1 MPESLIEQSALG
13 NGGQFTRSYLEVYN
27 AGTLTAFLKGEVTLS
42 SESFKSLQGI
52 NTVK

>member
-1 MPESLIEQSALG
+1 MPESLIEQQLMGMEDSSPGL
-13 NGGQFTRSYLEVYN
+13 TLKCN

-42 SESFKSLQGI
+42 CGSFKSLQGI